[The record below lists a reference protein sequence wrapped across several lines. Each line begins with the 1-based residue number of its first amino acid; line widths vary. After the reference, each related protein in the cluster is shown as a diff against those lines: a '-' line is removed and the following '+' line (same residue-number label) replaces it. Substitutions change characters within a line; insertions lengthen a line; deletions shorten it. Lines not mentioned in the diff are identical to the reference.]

1 MGLVLYKDAQGDV
14 IPHDFVDN
22 LPKSLRSFEI
32 LEFETKEYVQE
43 NIQEETDNSDLIG
56 KKLTLDDRN
65 FEVEKVSKFGEVSL
79 RDITFENANGFPISR
94 VEKVE
99 FVRNELETQ
108 QKKEEKIIPVWEK
121 SVKKN
126 TQTFDLH
133 PNVPMAER
141 NTFDLKNFTLDE
153 VGKKAR
159 YKRNVEAIRILKE
172 CEFENRFATAEEQQ
186 KLAQYVG
193 WGGIPEAFDEGNSA
207 WADEFVELYG
217 LLSPEEYK
225 SAKESTLTAFYTPPQ
240 VISAVYKTMERMS
253 FKEGNILE
261 PSCGIGNFIGML
273 PESMENSRVYGVEI
287 DKISAGIAQ
296 QLYQKTSIAPQ
307 PFEEASIPDSFFDAV
322 VGNVPFGDFKV
333 ADKRYDK
340 NNFLIHDYFFAK
352 SLDKLRPGG
361 VMALVT
367 SKGTMDKKNSAVRK
381 YIAQRAELLGAI
393 RLPNNTFKGNAGTE
407 VVSDILFLQKRDR
420 IIDIE
425 PDWVHLG
432 KDENGF
438 EMNSYFAEHPEMI
451 LGEMKMTS
459 GRFGDELTCEP
470 YENADLNELLD
481 EAIVNI
487 HGEITEYERDD
498 ELSEEDNSIPA
509 DPNVR
514 NYSYTVLDDTI
525 YFRENSRM
533 TPVDVS
539 ATAENRIKG
548 LIKIRD
554 SVRQLIELQTE
565 NYPDEAIKEEQ
576 KNLNKLYDDFTKK
589 YGLINSRANT
599 SAFSQDSSYSLVSA
613 LEVINNEGELERKA
627 DMFFKRTIKPH
638 IPVTSVD
645 TASEALAVSI
655 AEKAKIDMA
664 YMCNLTGKTEQELFT
679 ELQGVIFLN
688 PLHEYGNM
696 NTEQYLMA
704 DEYLSGNVRDKL
716 RIAKNSAKLYPD
728 DYNINVEALQKVQ
741 PKDLTASEISVRLGA
756 TWVPPEMVQQ
766 FIFETLDTPYY
777 KRYSIKLHYSALTN
791 EWNIEG
797 KSLDKSN
804 IKAYQTYGSGRINGY
819 KIIEE
824 TLNLRDV
831 RIFDYIEDENGNR
844 KAVLNKKETAIAVSK
859 QELIKQAFQDW
870 IWKDPDR
877 RHKLCELYNEKFN
890 STRPREYDGSH
901 ITFNGMNPEINLRT
915 HQKNAVAHILYGGNT
930 LLAHAVGAGKSAT
943 RS

>member
-1 MGLVLYKDAQGDV
+1 
-14 IPHDFVDN
+14 
-22 LPKSLRSFEI
+22 
-32 LEFETKEYVQE
+32 
-43 NIQEETDNSDLIG
+43 
-56 KKLTLDDRN
+56 
-65 FEVEKVSKFGEVSL
+65 
-79 RDITFENANGFPISR
+79 
-94 VEKVE
+94 
-99 FVRNELETQ
+99 
-108 QKKEEKIIPVWEK
+108 
-121 SVKKN
+121 
-126 TQTFDLH
+126 
-133 PNVPMAER
+133 
-141 NTFDLKNFTLDE
+141 
-153 VGKKAR
+153 
-159 YKRNVEAIRILKE
+159 
-172 CEFENRFATAEEQQ
+172 
-186 KLAQYVG
+186 
-193 WGGIPEAFDEGNSA
+193 
-207 WADEFVELYG
+207 
-217 LLSPEEYK
+217 
-225 SAKESTLTAFYTPPQ
+225 
-240 VISAVYKTMERMS
+240 
-253 FKEGNILE
+253 
-261 PSCGIGNFIGML
+261 
-273 PESMENSRVYGVEI
+273 
-287 DKISAGIAQ
+287 
-296 QLYQKTSIAPQ
+296 
-307 PFEEASIPDSFFDAV
+307 
-322 VGNVPFGDFKV
+322 
-333 ADKRYDK
+333 
-340 NNFLIHDYFFAK
+340 
-352 SLDKLRPGG
+352 
-361 VMALVT
+361 
-367 SKGTMDKKNSAVRK
+367 
-381 YIAQRAELLGAI
+381 
-393 RLPNNTFKGNAGTE
+393 
-407 VVSDILFLQKRDR
+407 
-420 IIDIE
+420 
-425 PDWVHLG
+425 
-432 KDENGF
+432 
-438 EMNSYFAEHPEMI
+438 MNSCFAEHPEMI

-459 GRFGDELTCEP
+459 GRFGEELTCEP

-487 HGEITEYERDD
+487 HGEITEYERND

-514 NYSYTVLDDTI
+514 NYSYTVVEDTI

-576 KNLNKLYDDFTKK
+576 KKLNKLYDDFTKK

-599 SAFSQDSSYSLVSA
+599 SAFSQESSYSLVSA

-655 AEKAKIDMA
+655 AEKAKIDMV
-664 YMCNLTGKTEQELFT
+664 YMCKLTGKTEQELFA

-696 NTEQYLMA
+696 NTEKYLMA

-756 TWVPPEMVQQ
+756 TWVPSEMVQQ

-804 IKAYQTYGSGRINGY
+804 IKAYQTYGTGRINEY

-824 TLNLRDV
+824 TLSLRDV

-915 HQKNAVAHILYGGNT
+915 HQKNAVAYILYYGGNT
-930 LLAHAVGAGKSAT
+930 LLQRCALMNEN
-943 RS
+943 